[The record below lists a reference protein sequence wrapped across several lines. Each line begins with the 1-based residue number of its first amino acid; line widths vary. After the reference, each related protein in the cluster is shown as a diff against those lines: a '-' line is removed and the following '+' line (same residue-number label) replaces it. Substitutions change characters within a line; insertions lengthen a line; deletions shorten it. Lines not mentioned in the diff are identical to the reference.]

1 MNQDLNLTKMYSKK
15 EKTNNVPSITSE
27 KNVTGSSQQ
36 WNMNSLIQGTN
47 GVEGM
52 TILKYLWKKH

>member
-1 MNQDLNLTKMYSKK
+1 MYSKK

>member
-36 WNMNSLIQGTN
+36 
-47 GVEGM
+47 
-52 TILKYLWKKH
+52 